1 MTTINEILTLDLK
14 EDIKNVI
21 DLEDRSETE
30 IQLEIESYIVT
41 EGIGTWLSSFTTT
54 YTSNI
59 KETGVWLSGFYGS
72 GKSYFGKML
81 GYIIDNPVING
92 TPARDRF
99 IPRLKGVSDE
109 SLIENGIRS
118 LDAIN
123 SRVVFLDVA
132 KQNTERGLAFTL
144 FANLLKNLG
153 FRDDIYGY
161 MEFDL
166 LLDGKY
172 DEFKAI
178 AQKLES
184 KDWDE
189 LKKSNRHVARVM
201 RKAFSEMGY
210 SESDYEDT
218 KNVYSASIED
228 FSASKFKTELE
239 KYLQFNS
246 EETLVFVFDEASEA
260 ISQKKFTLLDLEG
273 ISESLSSISNKVW
286 TIAIAQEKL
295 DDVINNANVSRS
307 SLTKVT
313 DRFKTKIHLES
324 TEVDVI
330 IRSRLLQ
337 KTEQAKQDLLAY
349 HQKNEGLISDA
360 TNLKSSFPTKTESA
374 DDFSVYYPFHKY
386 QFDILQ
392 KFLFSSNALVATQ
405 IAARGMIITT
415 FDVLRKQMRDK
426 ELYSFTPGFA
436 ICDEAQTAPPVG
448 LVNKYDTSRK
458 ILKENGSSI
467 DGDKLLK
474 TMHLLADSE
483 VVAPTVE
490 NITKS
495 YITDITSYYEVK
507 PAIEDALKLLLEAKV
522 LLLSNNNYKITSDLE
537 GKMLEEMKDFDV
549 ELFSKKRELI
559 KYLKD
564 YKTFNAVAS
573 YSDGSDSFKFSV
585 LSDQDDELAPAGS
598 KHLKVTA
605 YSLFNISDDRQD
617 FIEQLKLDTQYQ
629 KELITLVPD
638 TAEFSQIDKLIG
650 EIMRYAYMD
659 EKYSNE
665 KDADK
670 RQIIR
675 EFEVIREEKQ
685 RTLRGLIQ
693 DAYHNASLI
702 YMFDEHLLNADTFKG
717 TIADNQRKMVKNI
730 YTKRLSSQLSDSLVS
745 RIFSTHKE
753 SLNKLFTANDFAFFD
768 GHGNFTGDHL
778 KIVEEINAK
787 IKSRYMDGKSL
798 ETDLS
803 GAPWGYNYGTLV
815 ATLAALFRAG
825 RLSVKFNGDTYFS
838 HEQKA
843 VHDAFTNT
851 TKFKS
856 ASFKSITATLSAAQ
870 KNQAVQLLMELETQD
885 HIGKKIDWN
894 TNDFDLADSIRL
906 MAEHFVSAITNLSDT
921 VQDSEALFPKV
932 AALKQDLQGYA
943 GKVTESNYIEKVEY
957 LLNSS
962 DTFGDAIQAIL
973 KAQKFIKKNFPKVKE
988 FKRFI
993 NDVRSELTK
1002 ADRSDNNIEEAHE
1015 EFERLFKQD
1024 MVKNFGNLQQQVQVV
1039 KDAYYKLFRTASAG
1053 MSHEYQ
1059 VLSGKIDAAL
1069 RELKSYP
1076 VAPNQQN
1083 QQKLDVLKNYADKR
1097 VVGEPLLEYSISCSN
1112 SGFSLSDILNYTVQA
1127 PLKDSEL
1134 LIVQSSFIIEE
1145 PQPDEGVQPEPV
1157 PTPQPTPNPG
1167 LAGSEPAPAPT
1178 PVPTPAPKQPR
1189 KVALKV
1195 PSKVMTVQE
1204 YKTLLTTQLTAL
1216 AAAKPDDEIEL
1227 LIDVETNINNEG
1239 L

>member
-1 MTTINEILTLDLK
+1 MKIVNDILTLDLK

-30 IQLEIESYIVT
+30 IQQEIESYIVT
-41 EGIGTWLSSFTTT
+41 EGIGRHLYDFTNQF
-54 YTSNI
+54 TSNI

-81 GYIIDNPVING
+81 GYIIDNQIING
-92 TPARDRF
+92 TPARERF
-99 IPRLKGVSDE
+99 MPRLKGVSDAALIGN
-109 SLIENGIRS
+109 SLRN
-118 LDAIN
+118 LDTIN

-153 FRDDIYGY
+153 FRNDIYGY

-166 LLDGKY
+166 FLDGKY
-172 DEFKAI
+172 DEFKSI
-178 AQKLES
+178 VQKLEA

-201 RKAFSEMGY
+201 RKVFSEMGY

-218 KNVYSASIED
+218 KSVYSASIED
-228 FSASKFKTELE
+228 FSANKFKTELE

-273 ISESLSSISNKVW
+273 ISEALSSINNKVW

-337 KTEQAKQDLLAY
+337 KTEQATQDLITY
-349 HQKNEGLISDA
+349 YKKNEGLISDA
-360 TNLKSSFPTKTESA
+360 TNLKSSFPTKTKTAEEFA
-374 DDFSVYYPFHKY
+374 VYYPFHKY

-467 DGDKLLK
+467 DGEKLLK
-474 TMHLLADSE
+474 TMHLLVDSE
-483 VVAPTVE
+483 VIAPTVE

-495 YITDITSYYEVK
+495 YITDITSYYDVK

-537 GKMLEEMKDFDV
+537 GKMLEEMKDFDI

-559 KYLKD
+559 KSLKD

-573 YSDGSDSFKFSV
+573 YNDGSDVFKFSV
-585 LSDQDDELAPAGS
+585 LSDQDDELAPIGS
-598 KHLKVTA
+598 KHLKIIA

-638 TAEFSQIDKLIG
+638 TSKFSHIDKLIG
-650 EIMRYAYMD
+650 EVMRYTYIE

-685 RTLRGLIQ
+685 RILRELIQ
-693 DAYHNASLI
+693 DAYHNASLV

-717 TIADNQRKMVKNI
+717 TIADNQRKVVKNI

-745 RIFSTHKE
+745 KIFSTHKE
-753 SLNKLFTANDFAFFD
+753 SLNKLFTANDFSFFD

-778 KIVEEINAK
+778 KIVEEINTK

-798 ETDLS
+798 EADLS
-803 GAPWGYNYGTLV
+803 GAPWGYSYGTLV
-815 ATLAALFRAG
+815 TTLAVLFRAG

-856 ASFKSITATLSAAQ
+856 ASFKSITATLTAVQ

-885 HIGKKIDWN
+885 HIGKKVDWN
-894 TNDFDLADSIRL
+894 TNDFDLADNIRL
-906 MAEHFVSAITNLSDT
+906 MAEHFISAITNLSDT
-921 VQDSEALFPKV
+921 VQDFEGLFPKV
-932 AALKQDLQGYA
+932 AGLKQDLQGFA

-957 LLNSS
+957 LLNNS
-962 DTFGDAIQAIL
+962 DTFSDAVEAIL

-993 NDVRSELTK
+993 DDVRSELIK
-1002 ADRSDNNIEEAHE
+1002 ADRSDSNIDEAYE

-1024 MVKNFGNLQQQVQVV
+1024 MVKNFANLQQQVQVV
-1039 KDAYYKLFRTASAG
+1039 KDAYYKLVKTASIA
-1053 MSHEYQ
+1053 MSHEYKA
-1059 VLSGKIDAAL
+1059 LSGKIEAAL

-1076 VAPNQQN
+1076 VLPNRLN
-1083 QQKLDVLKNYADKR
+1083 QQKLDALNAYAEKR
-1097 VVGEPLLEYSISCSN
+1097 VVGEPVLTFSISCSN
-1112 SGFSLSDILNYTVQA
+1112 SGFSLSDLLNYTAQA

-1134 LIVQSSFIIEE
+1134 LILQSSFIKEE
-1145 PQPDEGVQPEPV
+1145 VQPEP
-1157 PTPQPTPNPG
+1157 TATTQPSPVSDG
-1167 LAGSEPAPAPT
+1167 DEPAPT
-1178 PVPTPAPKQPR
+1178 PAPTPKQPR

-1195 PSKVMTVQE
+1195 PCNVMTVQE

-1216 AAAKPDDEIEL
+1216 AAAKPDEEIEL
-1227 LIDVETNINNEG
+1227 TIDINSEG